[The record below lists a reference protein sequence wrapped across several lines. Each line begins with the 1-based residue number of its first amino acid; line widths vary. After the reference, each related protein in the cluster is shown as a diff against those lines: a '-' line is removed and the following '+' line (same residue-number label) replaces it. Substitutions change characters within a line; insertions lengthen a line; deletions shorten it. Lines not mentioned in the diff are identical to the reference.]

1 MLLNEELAQKIV
13 VEVQKLI
20 NESVILTDTE
30 GIIRASTDPSRIGNF
45 HEGALLAIQEKRAIH
60 MTEEKV
66 KSLRGVRF
74 GIVIPLFIHGK
85 PQGVI
90 GITGIPEVVA
100 PYAHLLQKVTE
111 LFIQDN
117 AYREEQERLARELE
131 LFVFDWLHTK
141 VWDQDLIDRAAFFQ
155 IDMFSYQ
162 QVIVFKSIQEPFK
175 ILYSDFKEIT
185 RLWGMLEDALFI
197 RWGQE
202 KLLVFIP
209 SRTQSIKKQEV
220 ESLRKILKRF
230 TKGELIAGVGQIVNP
245 EQIRVSFQQAERA
258 SAAAVNGSE
267 IVFEQDLQFDII
279 QYALTDETKQEFIR
293 RTILPISSDEILLKT
308 LCTWFEC
315 NLSHKEAAEV
325 LHIHINTLHYRLKKI
340 EDLTALNL
348 KNTHHLVMLYISYLF
363 LYEDTKNSTI

>member
-1 MLLNEELAQKIV
+1 MLLNEGLAQKIV
-13 VEVQKLI
+13 IEVQKLI
-20 NESVILTDTE
+20 NESVILTDIE

-45 HEGALLAIQEKRAIH
+45 HEGALLAIQEKKAIH

-66 KSLRGVRF
+66 KSLRGVKF
-74 GIVIPLFIHGK
+74 GIVIPLFMHGK

-141 VWDQDLIDRAAFFQ
+141 IWDQDLIDRAAFFQ
-155 IDMFSYQ
+155 IDMYSFQ
-162 QVIVFKSIQEPFK
+162 QVIVFKSMQEPFK
-175 ILYSDFKEIT
+175 ILYSDFKEIIK
-185 RLWGMLEDALFI
+185 LWGVLEDALII

-209 SRTQSIKKQEV
+209 LRTQSIKKQEV

-230 TKGELIAGVGQIVNP
+230 TKGKLLAGVGQVVNP
-245 EQIRVSFQQAERA
+245 VEIKVSFQQAERA
-258 SAAAVNGSE
+258 GAAAAEARE
-267 IVFEQDLQFDII
+267 IVYEQDLQFDII
-279 QYALTDETKQEFIR
+279 QYAISDETKQEFIQ
-293 RTILPISSDEILLKT
+293 RTIQPICSDEILLKT
-308 LCTWFEC
+308 LRIWFEC
-315 NLSHKEAAEV
+315 NLSHKEAAKD

-363 LYEDTKNSTI
+363 LYKDTKNSRI